1 MMASSFK
8 GLNLFGSGGHRFVN
22 RRLGRRVVSNASVQ
36 GNPVVPGTFESGDWE
51 VWVEVRGRL
60 VGTSDS
66 SLWSR
71 RDAILAQAAF
81 EVSGGTLIDEG
92 GHQWED
98 MKLLSYEETGPTQRG
113 RDFSVGYIVVF
124 GRLTGVL

>member
-1 MMASSFK
+1 MPSSFK
-8 GLNLFGSGGHRFVN
+8 GQNLFGSGGHRFVN
-22 RRLGRRVVSNASVQ
+22 RKLGRRVVSNASVQ
-36 GNPVVPGTFESGDWE
+36 GNPVAPGTFESGDWE

-60 VGTSDS
+60 VASTDS
-66 SLWSR
+66 WLWSL
-71 RDAILAQAAF
+71 RDAILDEAAF
-81 EVSGGTLIDEG
+81 EVSEGTLIDEH

-113 RDFSVGYIVVF
+113 RDVSVGYVVVF

>member
-1 MMASSFK
+1 MASSFK

-22 RRLGRRVVSNASVQ
+22 RRRGRRVVSNASAQ
-36 GNPVVPGTFESGDWE
+36 GDPVVPGTFESGDWE

-60 VGTSDS
+60 VAGSDS
-66 SLWSR
+66 SLWVL

-81 EVSGGTLIDEG
+81 GVSEGTLIDEH
-92 GHQWED
+92 GHQWVD

-113 RDFSVGYIVVF
+113 RDVSVGYVVVF
-124 GRLTGVL
+124 GQLSGVL